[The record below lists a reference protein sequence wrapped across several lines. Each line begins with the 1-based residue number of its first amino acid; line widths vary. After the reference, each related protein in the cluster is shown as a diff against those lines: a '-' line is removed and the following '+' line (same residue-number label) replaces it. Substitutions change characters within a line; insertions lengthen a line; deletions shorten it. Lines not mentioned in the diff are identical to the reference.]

1 MSTNQSIAAC
11 SYEQCQVHAIDV
23 DGRGVAACVGSAV
36 HCQRRS
42 GTLSTFSASQS
53 LVTGDRASHSGAEID
68 PCPLAMPSGFAEAM
82 SACSATALHQ
92 DLEVALDQI
101 AVQRSD
107 RPTCPIVDRP
117 TVIEVDALGAES
129 SVTAVRIENERG
141 AGAASTQSGPAIFPS
156 GGGIRIA
163 CERQSPAP

>member
-1 MSTNQSIAAC
+1 
-11 SYEQCQVHAIDV
+11 
-23 DGRGVAACVGSAV
+23 
-36 HCQRRS
+36 
-42 GTLSTFSASQS
+42 
-53 LVTGDRASHSGAEID
+53 
-68 PCPLAMPSGFAEAM
+68 MPSGFAEAM

-117 TVIEVDALGAES
+117 TVIEVDALGVES

-141 AGAASTQSGPAIFPS
+141 AGAASTQSGPAIFRLRFSWAWRSAHGWMKLSSFVSAMTLYLISARSTP
-156 GGGIRIA
+156 
-163 CERQSPAP
+163 